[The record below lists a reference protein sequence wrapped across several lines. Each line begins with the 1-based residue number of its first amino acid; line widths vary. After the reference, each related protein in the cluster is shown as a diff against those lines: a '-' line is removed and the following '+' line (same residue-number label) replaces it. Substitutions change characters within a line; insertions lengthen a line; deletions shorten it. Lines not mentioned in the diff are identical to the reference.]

1 MTEAVAGHGLS
12 HQRRRPV
19 QQGCPRSLPGRRRGW
34 YTEAVRSIPWGAH
47 LVQLERFGLLFPVS
61 CYLVREDD
69 GLTLVDT
76 GMAGSAGGIL
86 AAARALGAPIRR
98 IALTHPHVD
107 HAGALDALHTALPA
121 AEVLLSARDARIV
134 RGDRGLDPAEPQ
146 VPLRG
151 GWPRLETPPTREVVG
166 GDRVGSLEVVA
177 APGHTPGHLAF
188 FDRRDGSLL
197 AGDAFQTRAGL
208 AVAGVVRPLFPFPA
222 LATWH
227 KPTALRSATAL
238 LALRPARLAA
248 GHGPVLTD
256 PVPAMGAAVA
266 EAERQFGAPTGA

>member
-12 HQRRRPV
+12 PQRRRPV
-19 QQGCPRSLPGRRRGW
+19 QQGGPRSLPGRRRGW

-107 HAGALDALHTALPA
+107 HAGALDAL
-121 AEVLLSARDARIV
+121 
-134 RGDRGLDPAEPQ
+134 Q
-146 VPLRG
+146 
-151 GWPRLETPPTREVVG
+151 
-166 GDRVGSLEVVA
+166 
-177 APGHTPGHLAF
+177 
-188 FDRRDGSLL
+188 
-197 AGDAFQTRAGL
+197 
-208 AVAGVVRPLFPFPA
+208 
-222 LATWH
+222 
-227 KPTALRSATAL
+227 SATAL